1 MEDKKKNRRI
11 KFSIELPSV
20 ALKGFVEKALK
31 DENFFIMALENP
43 IGAMEKCG
51 VNLELSAFAPED
63 FATFFGALAGV
74 KKLIEKK
81 KITDISF
88 ESIFGEAADIRG
100 SYMMA
105 EMDRGICQDFNRGAF
120 IEKGKMLSFKKEF
133 SQDKGRKIAIFK
145 NIQIAPELRIEIGG
159 VGNSS
164 QSSESNRGRD
174 TDWDKRDAV
183 ATKGTREYSTKTFD
197 SVILSIEDIMRGPLI
212 HPTDLASLS
221 ARLETFIGIEEKMEF

>member
-1 MEDKKKNRRI
+1 MDDKKKNRRI
-11 KFSIELPSV
+11 RYSIELPSV

-31 DENFFIMALENP
+31 DEDFFIMALENP

-120 IEKGKMLSFKKEF
+120 IEKGTMLSFKKDF
-133 SQDKGRKIAIFK
+133 SRDKGRKIALFK
-145 NIQIAPELRIEIGG
+145 NIQIASELG
-159 VGNSS
+159 VVGYSS
-164 QSSESNRGRD
+164 TESETNRGRN
-174 TDWDKRDAV
+174 TDWSTGSQPN
-183 ATKGTREYSTKTFD
+183 TKTNEYSTKNFN
-197 SVILSIEDIMRGPLI
+197 SVVLSIEDIMRGPLI